1 HLRGEVGGQ
10 DSTLR
15 PTTWLLPNPP
25 IDSPVTGTPYS
36 ERSTFQDAVMMSKRV
51 LVILGHPSTDSFCGA
66 LTETYVKAATRAG
79 HDVRLLRLDALRF
92 DPVLHDGYKQVQLLE
107 PDLLK
112 AQADITWAE
121 HLAFVYPIWWGG
133 IPALMKG
140 FFDRIFLPGFAFKYR
155 EGKAFPDKLLK
166 GRTAH
171 LLVTMDTPPWY
182 YKWVSRMPGLHQMR
196 KTTLEFCGIKP
207 LKTLTFGPVLGSDTA
222 QREVWLKQAEAIAGR

>member
-1 HLRGEVGGQ
+1 
-10 DSTLR
+10 
-15 PTTWLLPNPP
+15 
-25 IDSPVTGTPYS
+25 
-36 ERSTFQDAVMMSKRV
+36 MSKRV
-51 LVILGHPSTDSFCGA
+51 LVILGHPSNDSFCGA
-66 LTETYVKAATRAG
+66 LADTYVRAAAQAG
-79 HDVRLLRLDALRF
+79 HEVRLLRLDALGF
-92 DPVLHDGYKQVQLLE
+92 DPVLHEGYQQVQPLE

-140 FFDRIFLPGFAFKYR
+140 FFDRTFLSGFAFKYR

-182 YKWVSRMPGLHQMR
+182 YKWIYHMPGLHQVR
-196 KTTLEFCGIKP
+196 KTTLAFCGIKP
-207 LKTLTFGPVLGSDTA
+207 LKTLTFGPLLGSVPA
-222 QREVWLKQAEAIAGR
+222 QREAWLKQARAIAGR

>member
-1 HLRGEVGGQ
+1 
-10 DSTLR
+10 
-15 PTTWLLPNPP
+15 
-25 IDSPVTGTPYS
+25 
-36 ERSTFQDAVMMSKRV
+36 MSKRV
-51 LVILGHPSTDSFCGA
+51 LVILGHPSNDSFCGA
-66 LTETYVKAATRAG
+66 LADTYVRAATQVG
-79 HDVRLLRLDALRF
+79 HEVRLLRLDALGF
-92 DPVLHDGYKQVQLLE
+92 DPVLHEGYQQVQPLE

-140 FFDRIFLPGFAFKYR
+140 FFDRTFLSGFAFKYR

-182 YKWVSRMPGLHQMR
+182 YKWIYHMPGLHQVR
-196 KTTLEFCGIKP
+196 KTTLAFCGIKP
-207 LKTLTFGPVLGSDTA
+207 LKTLTFGPLLGSAPA
-222 QREVWLKQAEAIAGR
+222 QREAWLKQARAIAGR